1 MNDIVERLRKG
12 ADYAHDTEVMEE
24 AATEIVLLR
33 NGLQFADV
41 HAAKIEGL
49 LLGTIKE
56 NERLRAALPA
66 GMEHCKILFEECPV
80 GHGHL
85 RGDNWVKLDC
95 AYCKVLALEA
105 ENKRLRDVLK
115 MYACDCVEAEICLG
129 ECMHKHARA
138 ALTQEKTDD

>member
-1 MNDIVERLRKG
+1 MTDIVERLRKG

-56 NERLRAALPA
+56 NERLRAL
-66 GMEHCKILFEECPV
+66 LEEFTC
-80 GHGHL
+80 
-85 RGDNWVKLDC
+85 DC
-95 AYCKVLALEA
+95 AEDEV
-105 ENKRLRDVLK
+105 
-115 MYACDCVEAEICLG
+115 CLG
-129 ECMHKHARA
+129 ECMHKHARE
-138 ALTQEKTDD
+138 ALKQEKKLNNV

>member
-1 MNDIVERLRKG
+1 MIDIVERLRKG

-56 NERLRAALPA
+56 NERLRAAL
-66 GMEHCKILFEECPV
+66 HRIS
-80 GHGHL
+80 
-85 RGDNWVKLDC
+85 
-95 AYCKVLALEA
+95 
-105 ENKRLRDVLK
+105 
-115 MYACDCVEAEICLG
+115 LG
-129 ECMHKHARA
+129 SQNSGTTKQSLGREVRA
-138 ALTQEKTDD
+138 ALKQEKKLNNV